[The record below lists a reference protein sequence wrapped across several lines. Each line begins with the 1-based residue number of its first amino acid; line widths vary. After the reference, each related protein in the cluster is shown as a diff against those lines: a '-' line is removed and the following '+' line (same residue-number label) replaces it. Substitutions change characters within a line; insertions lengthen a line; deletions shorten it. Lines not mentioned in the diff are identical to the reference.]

1 MDGLLKVPDTC
12 LQLLI
17 EAILNFKHASQPV
30 TGSERTVI
38 VQKESH
44 RHFRNGTLIRIC
56 QRMMMRLFGDELLK
70 VLEGEVAGHVHVHH
84 AWFQQV
90 RSQGSRGQDLVMA
103 VGQPHKTRLQHVQ
116 MEFLLNKGLQT
127 GASPNVTHQ
136 ASVCASWHDILTC
149 IIRFRLGRGL
159 HKGNRRVWDESIRPG
174 IHPRIKRSRHETAQR
189 GTKILVLTR
198 A

>member
-56 QRMMMRLFGDELLK
+56 QRMIMTLFGDELLK

-103 VGQPHKTRLQHVQ
+103 VGQPHHLAAQ
-116 MEFLLNKGLQT
+116 
-127 GASPNVTHQ
+127 
-136 ASVCASWHDILTC
+136 
-149 IIRFRLGRGL
+149 
-159 HKGNRRVWDESIRPG
+159 
-174 IHPRIKRSRHETAQR
+174 SRW
-189 GTKILVLTR
+189 L
-198 A
+198 